1 MKAIILAAG
10 YGNRMKPLTD
20 ATHKTLLSVG
30 GNSIIGRICDGL
42 AANGVLDVAIVTGY
56 RNDELQG
63 YMRANYPHLNLEFV
77 HNARYRETNNIFS
90 MALAFEKV
98 AIDDDI
104 ILIES
109 DLIYEPAV
117 IRRVI
122 QSPRPNVALVDRY
135 RSGMDGTVVTV
146 ADGVIRN
153 IIPPHL
159 QTANFD
165 FSDKYKTLN
174 IYKFSKEF
182 CNTVFKQLLTY
193 YATAIDA
200 NCYYELILGILIYM
214 QRETIYAEILDG
226 ERWAEVDDPNDL
238 RVAEFVFTPEAR
250 ASILDRTS
258 GGYWSHDVLDF
269 CFIRNMYFPNASMLS
284 EMRNNLAVLLHNYG
298 SRQDVLNQKMA
309 YHLLCD
315 HARVV
320 ALNGASQVFP
330 ILKDYA
336 AGKRV
341 LIPEPTFGE
350 YSRMFPDAATYRDD
364 VGYELRDV
372 AARAGAADLIVF
384 VNPNNPTGTTHNS
397 QALYD
402 FAAERPAKTFVVD
415 ESFIDF
421 SGYPS
426 MVSLLEAAPL
436 DNVICVKS
444 LSKTLGVPGMR
455 LGYVYSA
462 NAAFLRYLSDRV
474 PIWNLNSVAEYMLE
488 LILKHRGSLSSS
500 FVATAKD
507 RARLIGALSE
517 VPRIKRVFPS
527 GGNFVMFELDR
538 GAPPAET
545 VVRRLLALE
554 SIFVKDV
561 SAKFEGLSRIRVA
574 VRLQEENARLVN
586 ALSIALSDEAGSVLD
601 PGLVALKERA

>member
-20 ATHKTLLSVG
+20 ETHKTLLTVG
-30 GNSIIGRICDGL
+30 GSTIIGRICDGL
-42 AANGVLDVAIVTGY
+42 VANGVLDVAIVTGY
-56 RNDELQG
+56 RAEELQS
-63 YMRANYPHLNLEFV
+63 YMRANYPHLHLEFV

-90 MALAFEKV
+90 MSLAFEKV

-193 YATAIDA
+193 YATVIDA

-214 QRETIYAEILDG
+214 QRETIHAEVLDG

-238 RVAEFVFTPEAR
+238 RVAEFVFTPDTR

-269 CFIRNMYFPNASMLS
+269 CFIRNMYFPNASMLG
-284 EMRNNLAVLLHNYG
+284 EMRTNLANLLHNYG

-315 HARVV
+315 HKRVV

-330 ILKDYA
+330 ILKDFVG
-336 AGKRV
+336 GKRV

-350 YSRMFPDAATYRDD
+350 YSRMFPDAAVYNDD
-364 VGYELRDV
+364 VGYDLKDLAE
-372 AARAGAADLIVF
+372 RAKAADVIVF
-384 VNPNNPTGTTHNS
+384 VNPNNPTGTTHSS
-397 QALYD
+397 QSLYE
-402 FAAERPAKTFVVD
+402 FAVARPDKTIVVD

-421 SGYPS
+421 SGFPS
-426 MVSLLEAAPL
+426 MVSLLEEKPL

-455 LGYVYSA
+455 LGYVYTA
-462 NAAFLRYLSDRV
+462 NAAFLRYLGDRV

-488 LILKHRGSLSSS
+488 IILKHRGSLTSSYVNTS
-500 FVATAKD
+500 KD
-507 RARLIGALSE
+507 RARLIGALNDL
-517 VPRIKRVFPS
+517 PRVKKAFPS
-527 GGNFVMFELDR
+527 GGNFVMFELEAS
-538 GAPPAET
+538 APSVET
-545 VVRRLLALE
+545 VVRRMLALD
-554 SIFVKDV
+554 SIYVKDV
-561 SAKFEGLSRIRVA
+561 SSKFQARPRLRVA
-574 VRLQEENARLVN
+574 VRLPEENARLVN
-586 ALSIALSDEAGSVLD
+586 ALSIALSDEAGSLID
-601 PGLVALKERA
+601 SRLVETKERV